1 MKKLIRLALICAVVS
16 ATSTHADEL
25 PSLDET
31 FDKDVLIIEAV
42 DQGCFKFDV
51 YLAIT
56 QAQQRRGLMFV
67 RDLPEWTGMLFLY
80 ERAGIRSIWMKNT
93 YISLDILFA
102 RRDGSV
108 SSIWPD
114 AEPLSLKSMPA
125 IEPVNF
131 VLELNAGTAERLGI
145 KVGSKFIF
153 DPAD

>member
-1 MKKLIRLALICAVVS
+1 MRKLIRLALICAVVS
-16 ATSTHADEL
+16 ATAIHADEL

-31 FDKDVLIIEAV
+31 FDKDVLIIETV

-51 YLAIT
+51 YVAIT

-93 YISLDILFA
+93 YIPLDILFA
-102 RRDGSV
+102 RRDGTV

-153 DPAD
+153 DPAG

>member
-16 ATSTHADEL
+16 ATAIHADEL

-31 FDKDVLIIEAV
+31 FDKDVLIIETV

-56 QAQQRRGLMFV
+56 EAQQRRGLMFV

-93 YISLDILFA
+93 YIPLDILFA
-102 RRDGSV
+102 RRDGTV

-153 DPAD
+153 DPAG

>member
-16 ATSTHADEL
+16 ATAIHADEL

-31 FDKDVLIIEAV
+31 FDKDVLIIETV

-56 QAQQRRGLMFV
+56 EAQQRRGLMFV

-93 YISLDILFA
+93 YIPLDILFA
-102 RRDGSV
+102 RRDGTV
-108 SSIWPD
+108 SSIWPV

-153 DPAD
+153 DPAG

>member
-1 MKKLIRLALICAVVS
+1 MRKLIRLALICAVVS
-16 ATSTHADEL
+16 ATAIHADEL

-31 FDKDVLIIEAV
+31 FDKDVLIIETV

-56 QAQQRRGLMFV
+56 EAQQRRGLMFV

-93 YISLDILFA
+93 YIPLDILFA
-102 RRDGSV
+102 RRDGTV
-108 SSIWPD
+108 SSIWPV

-153 DPAD
+153 DPAG

>member
-1 MKKLIRLALICAVVS
+1 MKKLVHLALICAVVS
-16 ATSTHADEL
+16 ATATHADEL

-31 FDKDVLIIEAV
+31 FDKDVLIIETV

-93 YISLDILFA
+93 YIPLDILFA
-102 RRDGSV
+102 RRDGTV

-131 VLELNAGTAERLGI
+131 VLELNAGTAEKLGI

-153 DPAD
+153 DRPE